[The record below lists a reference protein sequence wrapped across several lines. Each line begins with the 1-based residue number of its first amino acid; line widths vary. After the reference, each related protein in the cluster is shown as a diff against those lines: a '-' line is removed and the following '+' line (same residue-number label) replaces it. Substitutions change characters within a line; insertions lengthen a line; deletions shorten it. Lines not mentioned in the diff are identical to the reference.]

1 MFDGVIIDSTDPN
14 IGISA
19 GLFTIEFQNN
29 VQRLMTK
36 DAMLCQQCDTNYKA
50 IEAIMP
56 VFKKTKLEFMEVK
69 KLHTVE

>member
-1 MFDGVIIDSTDPN
+1 
-14 IGISA
+14 
-19 GLFTIEFQNN
+19 
-29 VQRLMTK
+29 MTK